1 LPEKIATPSRFAQT
15 HFTKQDINTGMVTSS
30 NTALDSTHA
39 LLGVEPSPQFVMRLF
54 CFPYAGAGA
63 SIYRTWPALLPKA
76 VNVCPVQLPGRED
89 RINEDPFTE
98 MTALIPALAQSI
110 FSSLDRP
117 FAFFGHSMG
126 ALISFEL
133 ARYLRREHGL
143 QPSHLFISGH
153 GAPKLRVPR
162 TSNRLYPDELLQA
175 HAERLKN
182 NYGYAFEDVELRNLL
197 LPVLSADLAVCS
209 SYSYIADAPLDC
221 PISVFSGV
229 RERGL
234 NEWSLGGW
242 REMTTAAV
250 SMRSFPGDHFFLNTA
265 RTELLETVSTQLSR
279 IISTQRQKHSAVI
292 FNTQS

>member
-1 LPEKIATPSRFAQT
+1 M
-15 HFTKQDINTGMVTSS
+15 NMGMATSS
-30 NTALDSTHA
+30 KTALGLTHA
-39 LLGVEPSPQFVMRLF
+39 LSGIEPSPQFVMRLF

-63 SIYRTWPALLPKA
+63 SIYHTWRAVLPKA

-98 MTALIPALAQSI
+98 MAALIPALAQSI
-110 FSSLDRP
+110 FPALDRP

-153 GAPKLRVPR
+153 GAPQLHVAQTPNRR
-162 TSNRLYPDELLQA
+162 TTAATLHPDALLQA
-175 HAERLKN
+175 YEQLLKN
-182 NYGYAFEDVELRNLL
+182 NYGLAFEDVELRNLL

-209 SYSYIADAPLDC
+209 SYSYSADARLDC

-234 NEWSLGGW
+234 NERSLGGW

-250 SMRSFPGDHFFLNTA
+250 SIRSFNGDHFFLNTA
-265 RTELLETVSTQLSR
+265 RAELLETVSTELSR
-279 IISTQRQKHSAVI
+279 IISTQRLKNSAVI
-292 FNTQS
+292 FNTQA